1 MTKKD
6 IKVEIED
13 SGNTTGEIV
22 FEKRSKIYQ
31 AKVSGTFRTLKTII
45 SYVFLLAFFAMP
57 FLRYERAGDMPDQA
71 VMVDLTLRKF
81 FFFAI
86 EIWPQEAYYFIGL
99 LVFAA
104 IFLFFI
110 TSLFGR
116 VWCGYACPQTVF
128 SDLFYRI
135 EEFVEG
141 SYQKRQRQDNKIFTK
156 KVLPKKIIKHSL
168 WLAVSLLTGAS
179 VTFYFADAYQT
190 SLDII
195 NFKASYTVYFWTLF
209 LTATTYIFAGFARE
223 YICIYACPYARF
235 QGAMMDAD
243 SLVVTYDAVR
253 GEPRSKK
260 NSHDEATSDCVDCY
274 RCVVVCPVGIDI
286 RDGQQYQCINCGL
299 CVDACNDIMTK
310 LNKPLNL
317 VRYDTLRNLT
327 REEKGLSSSFK
338 ILRPR
343 TIVYGAIVTILGAAL
358 LFGLLFKKQV
368 LEFSVQP
375 NRSVMFVK
383 LSDGAIR
390 NIYDL
395 KIVNKSYEIDSVN
408 LKIEGLENAKITIKP
423 KYKVLDLHDGSLE
436 LQLKKNKIS
445 NFKVFIDAKEYSK
458 KSNYQDLDF
467 NFKADDLDDS
477 YSTKFTHPNK

>member
-168 WLAVSLLTGAS
+168 WLAVSLLTGE
-179 VTFYFADAYQT
+179 V
-190 SLDII
+190 L
-195 NFKASYTVYFWTLF
+195 
-209 LTATTYIFAGFARE
+209 
-223 YICIYACPYARF
+223 RF
-235 QGAMMDAD
+235 ILQM
-243 SLVVTYDAVR
+243 
-253 GEPRSKK
+253 
-260 NSHDEATSDCVDCY
+260 H
-274 RCVVVCPVGIDI
+274 
-286 RDGQQYQCINCGL
+286 
-299 CVDACNDIMTK
+299 TK
-310 LNKPLNL
+310 HL
-317 VRYDTLRNLT
+317 
-327 REEKGLSSSFK
+327 
-338 ILRPR
+338 
-343 TIVYGAIVTILGAAL
+343 
-358 LFGLLFKKQV
+358 
-368 LEFSVQP
+368 
-375 NRSVMFVK
+375 
-383 LSDGAIR
+383 
-390 NIYDL
+390 
-395 KIVNKSYEIDSVN
+395 
-408 LKIEGLENAKITIKP
+408 
-423 KYKVLDLHDGSLE
+423 
-436 LQLKKNKIS
+436 
-445 NFKVFIDAKEYSK
+445 
-458 KSNYQDLDF
+458 
-467 NFKADDLDDS
+467 
-477 YSTKFTHPNK
+477 

>member
-1 MTKKD
+1 MVEKK
-6 IKVEIED
+6 IKVEIEE
-13 SGNTTGEIV
+13 SGDLAGEII

-31 AKVSGTFRTLKTII
+31 AKVSGTFRKLKTIV
-45 SYVFLLAFFAMP
+45 SYLFLLAFFAMP

-99 LVFAA
+99 LVFSA

-116 VWCGYACPQTVF
+116 VWCGYACPQTIF
-128 SDLFYRI
+128 SDLFYRV

-141 SYQKRQRQDNKIFTK
+141 SYQKRQRQDKKVFTR
-156 KVLPKKIIKHSL
+156 KVLPKKILKHSI
-168 WLAVSLLTGAS
+168 WLALSLLTGAT
-179 VTFYFADAYQT
+179 VTFYFADAYKT
-190 SLDII
+190 VSNII
-195 NFKASYTVYFWTLF
+195 TLQASYSVYFWTLF

-243 SLVVTYDAVR
+243 SLVVTYDEVR
-253 GEPRSKK
+253 GEPRGKQ
-260 NSHDEATSDCVDCY
+260 NSHIDTESDCVDCY

-310 LNKPLNL
+310 LKKPDNL
-317 VRYDTLRNLT
+317 IRYDTLRNLN
-327 REEKGLSSSFK
+327 REAKGLSSNFK

-343 TIVYGAIVTILGAAL
+343 TII
-358 LFGLLFKKQV
+358 
-368 LEFSVQP
+368 
-375 NRSVMFVK
+375 
-383 LSDGAIR
+383 
-390 NIYDL
+390 
-395 KIVNKSYEIDSVN
+395 
-408 LKIEGLENAKITIKP
+408 
-423 KYKVLDLHDGSLE
+423 
-436 LQLKKNKIS
+436 
-445 NFKVFIDAKEYSK
+445 
-458 KSNYQDLDF
+458 
-467 NFKADDLDDS
+467 
-477 YSTKFTHPNK
+477 